1 MGDGEIKFLLNE
13 KNHTKSCEKI
23 GSKPKKLAERCLIT
37 AVKDFCCET
46 CTIKSA
52 EKLSAAPT
60 KATSAK
66 PSALPTPF
74 SSEKPSVVPSKSPTS
89 SPIKSTSAKQS
100 SEKPSVLS
108 SNSPSAK
115 SSALPFNFPSAK
127 PSAMPSNFP
136 SFKPSAVSEPS
147 ASLNNTKPNST
158 PGKPK
163 QNSIGEDPDPSA
175 TIPNDIPLLMVAGVL
190 LLILVGSSYMYSNRH
205 VMC

>member
-1 MGDGEIKFLLNE
+1 MGDGEIKFLFNE

-23 GSKPKKLAERCLIT
+23 GSKTKKLAEMCLIT

-66 PSALPTPF
+66 
-74 SSEKPSVVPSKSPTS
+74 
-89 SPIKSTSAKQS
+89 QS

-115 SSALPFNFPSAK
+115 SSALPSNFPTAK

-205 VMC
+205 VMCDRFRRREKHFNRFEGQYPMVELT

>member
-66 PSALPTPF
+66 PSALPTPV

-100 SEKPSVLS
+100 
-108 SNSPSAK
+108 
-115 SSALPFNFPSAK
+115 SAK

-205 VMC
+205 VMCDRFRRRQKHFNRFEGQYPMVELT

>member
-23 GSKPKKLAERCLIT
+23 GSKPKKVAEMCLIT

-52 EKLSAAPT
+52 EKLSA
-60 KATSAK
+60 
-66 PSALPTPF
+66 
-74 SSEKPSVVPSKSPTS
+74 V
-89 SPIKSTSAKQS
+89 ST
-100 SEKPSVLS
+100 
-108 SNSPSAK
+108 NSPSAK

-205 VMC
+205 VMCDRFRRREKHFNRFEGQYPMVELT

>member
-66 PSALPTPF
+66 PSA
-74 SSEKPSVVPSKSPTS
+74 
-89 SPIKSTSAKQS
+89 
-100 SEKPSVLS
+100 
-108 SNSPSAK
+108 
-115 SSALPFNFPSAK
+115 
-127 PSAMPSNFP
+127 MPSNFP

-175 TIPNDIPLLMVAGVL
+175 TIPNDIPLLMVA
-190 LLILVGSSYMYSNRH
+190 
-205 VMC
+205 